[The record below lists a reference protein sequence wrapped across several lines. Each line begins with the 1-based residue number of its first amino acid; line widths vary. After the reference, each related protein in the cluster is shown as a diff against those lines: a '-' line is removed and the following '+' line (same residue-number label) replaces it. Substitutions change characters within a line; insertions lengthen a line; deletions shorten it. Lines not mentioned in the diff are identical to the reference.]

1 MAESER
7 VPNVKLLLSPGCI
20 TFPALMC
27 DNAHRVL
34 PTWELHLN
42 FEFRVLIRA
51 SLHWH
56 DWWIDCPYGWY
67 QSLSQLTPCDLKHLP
82 SLHMVDRWWPAPGLN
97 KDIPMTLLCLL
108 EGNLSP
114 DLLFGK
120 TNYFIT
126 KDQKPLLRI
135 IRMIGQRVYNVLH
148 NIDSHQR
155 NIS

>member
-1 MAESER
+1 
-7 VPNVKLLLSPGCI
+7 
-20 TFPALMC
+20 
-27 DNAHRVL
+27 
-34 PTWELHLN
+34 
-42 FEFRVLIRA
+42 
-51 SLHWH
+51 
-56 DWWIDCPYGWY
+56 
-67 QSLSQLTPCDLKHLP
+67 
-82 SLHMVDRWWPAPGLN
+82 MVDRWWPAPGLN

-120 TNYFIT
+120 TNFFIT